1 MAKPICACKAPRRVL
16 MRKHGSPEGSDVSD
30 VNGGNLEGG
39 RKASRKRCPI
49 DETRCDAVTKV
60 VVVTVLGWAAS
71 SQDRHDV
78 AHAEEVNGVHT
89 QRVQASVKTSLV
101 AIVGATQVL
110 IRFPIA
116 MDLTAVTE
124 KSATAEDASTANESG
139 LALMVRSSL
148 TQLPLRTSLVFVVL
162 CKSLWGRE
170 PATGFEPV
178 TC

>member
-1 MAKPICACKAPRRVL
+1 M
-16 MRKHGSPEGSDVSD
+16 SD

-39 RKASRKRCPI
+39 RKDSRKRWPI

-89 QRVQASVKTSLV
+89 QRVQASVRTSLV
-101 AIVGATQVL
+101 AIVGLTQVL

-124 KSATAEDASTANESG
+124 KSATVGDATMCLSTANGSVF
-139 LALMVRSSL
+139 ALMVRLSL